1 MSPSQADEG
10 KVAMIG
16 LGRGTAVKVRS
27 RLSSQAGAVG
37 VGLFRPTQPP
47 AGRNA
52 CILGVSF
59 CRCRLSAVGANREL
73 TETIWRHLGIGGL
86 ARFMK
91 QQLR

>member
-1 MSPSQADEG
+1 MSPNQADEG

-27 RLSSQAGAVG
+27 QLGSQAGAVG
-37 VGLFRPTQPP
+37 VGLLGPLSRLQAGMP
-47 AGRNA
+47 ASRW
-52 CILGVSF
+52 VSC
-59 CRCRLSAVGANREL
+59 CRCCLSAVGVNREL
-73 TETIWRHLGIGGL
+73 TETIWRNLGIGGL